1 MRKKLLFVALCL
13 MATASFGYGQTQ
25 TKTSGKT
32 TGLVVSSDSGLSAQK
47 AKLEAKEK
55 QMKEAANSSRAVMSQ
70 LNEEFRV
77 LKEEYLQMLS
87 VELEKTT
94 DSQLIIQLK
103 EEVARYSQTTN
114 SQTR

>member
-13 MATASFGYGQTQ
+13 TTTVPFGYGQTQ
-25 TKTSGKT
+25 TKTAGKT
-32 TGLVVSSDSGLSAQK
+32 TSLVVSSNSDLGAQK
-47 AKLEAKEK
+47 AKLEAKE
-55 QMKEAANSSRAVMSQ
+55 QQIKEAANSSRAVMGQ

-77 LKEEYLQMLS
+77 LKEEYLQMLA

>member
-13 MATASFGYGQTQ
+13 MTTVPFGYGQAQ
-25 TKTSGKT
+25 TKKSGKT
-32 TGLVVSSDSGLSAQK
+32 TGLVVSSNSDLSAQK
-47 AKLEAKEK
+47 AKLEAKE
-55 QMKEAANSSRAVMSQ
+55 QQIKEAVNSSRAVVGQ
-70 LNEEFRV
+70 LNEEFRI

-94 DSQLIIQLK
+94 DSQLITQLK

>member
-1 MRKKLLFVALCL
+1 M
-13 MATASFGYGQTQ
+13 G
-25 TKTSGKT
+25 
-32 TGLVVSSDSGLSAQK
+32 
-47 AKLEAKEK
+47 
-55 QMKEAANSSRAVMSQ
+55 Q

-87 VELEKTT
+87 MELEKTK

-103 EEVARYSQTTN
+103 EEIAHYSQTTN

>member
-13 MATASFGYGQTQ
+13 TATVPFSYGQAQ
-25 TKTSGKT
+25 TKNSGKT
-32 TGLVVSSDSGLSAQK
+32 TTLVVTSNSDLSAQK
-47 AKLEAKEK
+47 AKLNAKE
-55 QMKEAANSSRAVMSQ
+55 QQIKEAANSSRAVIGQ

-87 VELEKTT
+87 VELEKTK

-103 EEVARYSQTTN
+103 EEIAHYSQTTN